1 MYYLIFIKLVK
12 LGYVTISVRLGK
24 ELEDRLEKISKL
36 TGRTKSYY
44 IKEALEEKLDDLE
57 DVYTAEK
64 RLENSFNEGKYTLE
78 EVS

>member
-1 MYYLIFIKLVK
+1 M
-12 LGYVTISVRLGK
+12 TISVRLGK